1 MRGDD
6 VGINKIVY
14 GGDTLLDLT
23 ADTVDAASIAEGATA
38 HNAAG
43 EQIVGMCPV
52 VAYNSAGMLLL
63 PGYLEKRVDINS
75 NSIDLTQGSVFFCT
89 VSSMT
94 VLSITGTDA
103 ITPGYAASV
112 LLVIKMAA
120 SYPVIFPASVRWAGD
135 MPTLENGKTYEIVL
149 RSYDDGV
156 SWIASSG
163 EGADNA

>member
-1 MRGDD
+1 MSGVFNSTFSGSQIDQA
-6 VGINKIVY
+6 VGNYLRYVE
-14 GGDTLLDLT
+14 
-23 ADTVDAASIAEGATA
+23 V
-38 HNAAG
+38 H
-43 EQIVGMCPV
+43 
-52 VAYNSAGMLLL
+52 NSAGMLLL
-63 PGYLEKRVDINS
+63 PGYLEKRVDISSS
-75 NSIDLTQGSVFFCT
+75 NTIDLTQGSVFFCT

>member
-1 MRGDD
+1 MSGVFNSTFSGSQIDQA
-6 VGINKIVY
+6 VGNYLRYVE
-14 GGDTLLDLT
+14 
-23 ADTVDAASIAEGATA
+23 V
-38 HNAAG
+38 H
-43 EQIVGMCPV
+43 
-52 VAYNSAGMLLL
+52 NSAGMLLL
-63 PGYLEKRVDINS
+63 PGYLEKRVDISSS
-75 NSIDLTQGSVFFCT
+75 NTIDLTQGSVFFCT

-103 ITPGYAASV
+103 ITPGYVASV

-135 MPTLENGKTYEIVL
+135 MPTLENGKIYEIVL

>member
-1 MRGDD
+1 MSGVFNSTFSGSQIDQA
-6 VGINKIVY
+6 VGNYLRYVE
-14 GGDTLLDLT
+14 
-23 ADTVDAASIAEGATA
+23 V
-38 HNAAG
+38 H
-43 EQIVGMCPV
+43 
-52 VAYNSAGMLLL
+52 NSAGMLLL
-63 PGYLEKRVDINS
+63 PGYLEKRVDISSS
-75 NSIDLTQGSVFFCT
+75 NTIDLTQGSVLFCT

-103 ITPGYAASV
+103 ITPGYVASV